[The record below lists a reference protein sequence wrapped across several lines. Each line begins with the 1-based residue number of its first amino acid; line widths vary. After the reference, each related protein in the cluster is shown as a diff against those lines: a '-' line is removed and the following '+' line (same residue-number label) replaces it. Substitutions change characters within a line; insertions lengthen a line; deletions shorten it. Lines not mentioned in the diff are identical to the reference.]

1 MRTYSAD
8 TPPDM
13 PAGVP
18 VGIPIRDAALPARNA
33 GWVALDTMTNADP
46 SLPASS
52 TIRDDETDDDHAMRS
67 GEVAEALRAD
77 VRFLGG
83 LLGRVLTES
92 VGQDLLDDVEKL
104 RALTIGA
111 YEHRGEASLEDA
123 EALVESFSLARA
135 EQVARAFTCYFH
147 LANLAEERHRVRVLL
162 ARDPWSTDSRGAA
175 GSFAGAFAALTAE
188 VGEAEARER
197 VANLEF
203 RPVLTAHPTEARR
216 RAVASAIRRISDLV
230 AEHDDPRLGELAKTE
245 NERQLLAEIDVL
257 WRTAPLRADRPSP
270 LDEVRTAMN
279 IFDQTLFMVMPKVY
293 RLIDER
299 LKAPDSALRPPE
311 ARSFVRMGSWI
322 GADRDGNPF
331 VTAKITRKAAAIA
344 SEHVLLG
351 LERATDRIGRT
362 LTLDA
367 GDTPPSPELLGLWRR
382 QRGLAEDLAADV
394 ATRSPNEPY
403 RRVLL
408 VIVER
413 IAATRRRD
421 ADLAYASPDELLDDL
436 RIVQRSL
443 EAAGDLRNA
452 YGEVQHLIW
461 QVETFG
467 FHLAELEVRQHSK
480 VHRQALEAIAAGARG
495 DEDLDPMSAEVL
507 DVFRTIAQLQN
518 RYGVDAARRYIISF
532 TQSADDIANVFRL
545 AEHALG
551 SAEASPVLDVI
562 PLFETF
568 ADLDAAPDI
577 LNSMIEL
584 PEVQARLEATG
595 RRLEVMLGYS
605 DSSKDVGPVSA
616 TLALYAAQD
625 RIAQWAQHNDIVLT
639 LFHGRG
645 GALGRGGGPANEAV
659 LAQPPGSVDGRFK
672 LTEQGEVIF
681 AQYGDP
687 VIAVRHL
694 EQIAA
699 ATLMASAPSVGAN
712 NARAAAEFTDLAAR
726 LDEVS
731 RARFYDLVRSDG
743 FAPWFGR
750 VTPQEEIGLLALGSR
765 PARRGLS
772 LESLEDLRAI
782 PWVFAWTQA
791 RINLTG
797 WFGLGSALAAV
808 GDEALLRDAYA
819 KWPLFRTMIDNVEMS
834 LAKTDERL
842 ARRYLALGDRDDLAD
857 LVLEEMALTREWAL
871 RTSGADELLA
881 SRPVLRRAVRLR
893 SPYVDALSLL
903 QLRALRSLRKRDAL
917 RAENDADN
925 VDKTEQDELR
935 RLLLLSV
942 NGVAAGLQNT
952 G

>member
-1 MRTYSAD
+1 
-8 TPPDM
+8 
-13 PAGVP
+13 
-18 VGIPIRDAALPARNA
+18 
-33 GWVALDTMTNADP
+33 MTNAPLPNPATASANGDP
-46 SLPASS
+46 ESRPL
-52 TIRDDETDDDHAMRS
+52 RS
-67 GEVAEALRAD
+67 GDVPEALRSD
-77 VRFLGG
+77 VRFLGE
-83 LLGRVLTES
+83 LLGRVLAES
-92 VGQDLLDDVEKL
+92 GGQDLLDDVEKL

-111 YEHRGEASLEDA
+111 YERKGEASIEDA
-123 EALVESFSLARA
+123 EALVEGFTLERA

-147 LANLAEERHRVRVLL
+147 LVNLAEERHRVRVLL
-162 ARDPWSTDSRGAA
+162 ARDPGAIDGA
-175 GSFAGAFAALTAE
+175 RPAESFASAFAALSVE
-188 VGEAEARER
+188 VGDDEARRR
-197 VANLEF
+197 VAELEF

-216 RAVASAIRRISDLV
+216 RAVAYSIRRISELV
-230 AEHDDPRLGELAKTE
+230 AEHDDPRLGALARSE
-245 NERQLLAEIDVL
+245 NERELLAEIDTL
-257 WRTAPLRADRPSP
+257 WRTQPLRADRPTP

-279 IFDQTLFMVMPKVY
+279 IFDQTVFQVIPRVY

-299 LKAPDSALRPPE
+299 LAGADAPPRPPQS
-311 ARSFVRMGSWI
+311 RSFVRFGSWI

-367 GDTPPSPELLGLWRR
+367 GDTPASQELAELWRS

-394 ATRSPNEPY
+394 ATRSPNEPH

-408 VIVER
+408 VAAER

-421 ADLAYASPDELLDDL
+421 ADLAYENPDALLNDL

-443 EAAGDLRNA
+443 EQAGDLRNA

-480 VHRQALEAIAAGARG
+480 VHRQTLQAIAASTHG
-495 DEDLDPMSAEVL
+495 DDDLDEMSTEVL
-507 DVFRTIAQLQN
+507 DVFRVIAQLQS

-532 TQSADDIANVFRL
+532 TQSAEDIANVYRL

-551 SAEASPVLDVI
+551 SADAVPVLDVI

-568 ADLDAAPDI
+568 DDLNASTDI
-577 LNSMIEL
+577 LDEMITI
-584 PEVQARLEATG
+584 PEVAARLAKTD

-616 TLALYAAQD
+616 TLALYDAQA
-625 RIAQWAQHNDIVLT
+625 RIAQWAERNDIVLT

-699 ATLMASAPSVGAN
+699 ATLMASAPSIGER
-712 NARAAAEFTDLAAR
+712 NATAATEFADLAAR
-726 LDEVS
+726 LDRVS
-731 RARFYDLVRSDG
+731 RERFFELVRADG

-808 GDEALLRDAYA
+808 GDEKLLQDAY
-819 KWPLFRTMIDNVEMS
+819 KRWPLFRTMIENVEMS
-834 LAKTDERL
+834 LAKTDDRL
-842 ARRYLALGDRDDLAD
+842 ARRYLGLGDRDDLAD
-857 LVLEEMALTREWAL
+857 LVIDEMALTREWAL
-871 RTSGADELLA
+871 KTSGASELLA
-881 SRPVLRRAVRLR
+881 GKPVLRRAVRLR

-903 QLRALRSLRKRDAL
+903 QLRALRAL
-917 RAENDADN
+917 RSDADASTI
-925 VDKTEQDELR
+925 DQTQQDELR